1 MYTVKQVS
9 ALLDLTAH
17 TVRYYTDM
25 NLIPMLERD
34 HNNNRLFNEEAVN
47 WLKAI
52 KTLRGCGMSIEGIKH
67 YLDLCLE
74 GDSSVPERYDIFL
87 KQKEIVDAQMRE
99 IMEHAHFLENKL
111 VHYKQIMSNGIP
123 DDTNPLKWV
132 TPAKDIA
139 V

>member
-1 MYTVKQVS
+1 MYTVKQVA
-9 ALLDLTAH
+9 ALLGLTAH

-25 NLIPMLERD
+25 NLIPMLKRD

-52 KTLRGCGMSIEGIKH
+52 KTLRGCGMSIEKIQH

-74 GDSSVPERYDIFL
+74 GDSSVPERYDIFT
-87 KQKEIVDAQMRE
+87 KQKEIVDAQLRE
-99 IMEHAHFLENKL
+99 ITEHAQFLESKL
-111 VHYKQIMSNGIP
+111 VHYKQIMSNEIP

-132 TPAKDIA
+132 TITKNIT